1 MNGDLFAAFEH
12 ARHPTLEPITPGAVW
27 LRAFADEHADQLM
40 QALAAV
46 LRQAPL
52 RQMQTPGGYTMS
64 VASSNCGALG
74 WVSDRRGYRYQAIDP
89 LSEQPWPALP
99 ALFVALATRA
109 AAAAGFAGFVPDAC
123 LINRYVPG
131 ARMSLHQDKNE
142 RDMTQPIVSVSLGL
156 PATFRFGGDQRSD
169 KTVRLQLESGDV
181 VVWGGPA
188 RWRFHGVDAVPEGM
202 HQLTGHCR
210 FNLTMRKAG

>member
-64 VASSNCGALG
+64 VASSNC
-74 WVSDRRGYRYQAIDP
+74 
-89 LSEQPWPALP
+89 EQPWPALP